1 MIIILTIF
9 RSFKWKVK
17 KMAIKK
23 KYNFE
28 SGGNTR
34 YDLEETLKDIASKE
48 VDLPL
53 SIKTPLELSTKDDLF
68 KMHYNL
74 KDVLN
79 DQIKNLIYTEPG
91 ERLCFPTIGTSL
103 KNLVAQ
109 NDDLNAAIDNISN
122 EIKNVLTRYAS
133 GIILNSVSAVYSEEE
148 KRKHNI
154 PVVIITVNYSFY
166 EKISVYNNL
175 NSASVFNVVKRD
187 ASMNIK
193 IGLNN

>member
-1 MIIILTIF
+1 
-9 RSFKWKVK
+9 
-17 KMAIKK
+17 MAIKK

-53 SIKTPLELSTKDDLF
+53 SIKTPLEISTKDDLF

-109 NDDLNAAIDNISN
+109 NDDLNATIDNISN

-148 KRKHNI
+148 KRKYNI
-154 PVVIITVNYSFY
+154 PVVIITINYSFY
-166 EKISVYNNL
+166 EKMSVYNDL

-187 ASMNIK
+187 SSMNIK